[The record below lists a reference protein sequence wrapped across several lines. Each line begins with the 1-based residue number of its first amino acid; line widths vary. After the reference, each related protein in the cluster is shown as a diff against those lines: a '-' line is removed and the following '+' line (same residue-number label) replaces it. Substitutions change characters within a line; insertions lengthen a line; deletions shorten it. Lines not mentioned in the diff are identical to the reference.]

1 MNNKYIKKVLKIPVD
16 IENKISRRRH
26 DKDNWT
32 NIYYYVDKKRVKNK
46 NKVIEY
52 DIINGA
58 CYKSDTF
65 YKVTSISKKDDL
77 FDYYKILKP
86 ENREPVIVKE
96 TNKRSKLYKKHN
108 KKHNSGIKIIRYPPD
123 KPFILTF

>member
-1 MNNKYIKKVLKIPVD
+1 MTNKYIKKILKIPVET
-16 IENKISRRRH
+16 ENRINRRRH
-26 DKDNWT
+26 NKQNWT

-46 NKVIEY
+46 KDVIEY
-52 DIINGA
+52 DIINGS
-58 CYKSDTF
+58 CYRSDTF
-65 YKVTSISKKDDL
+65 YKVTSMSKNDDL

-96 TNKRSKLYKKHN
+96 AKGKVKKAILN
-108 KKHNSGIKIIRYPPD
+108 KKNLRMTITHYPPD

>member
-1 MNNKYIKKVLKIPVD
+1 MTNKYIKKILKIPVET
-16 IENKISRRRH
+16 ENRINRRRH
-26 DKDNWT
+26 NKQNWT

-46 NKVIEY
+46 KDVIEY
-52 DIINGA
+52 DIINGS
-58 CYKSDTF
+58 CYRSDTF
-65 YKVTSISKKDDL
+65 YKVTSMSKNDDL

-96 TNKRSKLYKKHN
+96 AKGKVKKAILN
-108 KKHNSGIKIIRYPPD
+108 KKNLTMTITHYPPD

>member
-1 MNNKYIKKVLKIPVD
+1 MSNKYIKKVLKIPVD

-32 NIYYYVDKKRVKNK
+32 NIYYYVDKKKVKNN

-52 DIINGA
+52 DIINGS

-65 YKVTSISKKDDL
+65 YKVTSISKNDNL

-108 KKHNSGIKIIRYPPD
+108 KKNNSGIRIIRYPPD

>member
-1 MNNKYIKKVLKIPVD
+1 MSNKYIKKVLKIPVD
-16 IENKISRRRH
+16 IENKINRRRH
-26 DKDNWT
+26 DKENWT
-32 NIYYYVDKKRVKNK
+32 NIYYYVDKKKVKNE
-46 NKVIEY
+46 NNVINY

-65 YKVTSISKKDDL
+65 YKVTSISKNDNL

-96 TNKRSKLYKKHN
+96 SNKKSRIYKKYN
-108 KKHNSGIKIIRYPPD
+108 KKQLGMRIIHYPPD
-123 KPFILTF
+123 KPFILEF

>member
-1 MNNKYIKKVLKIPVD
+1 MSNKYIKKILKIPVD

-32 NIYYYVDKKRVKNK
+32 NIYYYVDKKRIKNK
-46 NKVIEY
+46 NNVIEY
-52 DIINGA
+52 DVINGG

-65 YKVTSISKKDDL
+65 YKVTSISKNDDL

-96 TNKRSKLYKKHN
+96 TNKRSKLYRKK
-108 KKHNSGIKIIRYPPD
+108 KKERNSGITIIRYPPD